1 MGETLHGI
9 GVCSGIALGRV
20 VRLEPDALPI
30 VPAPVPPE
38 RVQAEIARF
47 EEAREAAKRELV
59 ELQRRVEEALGSHYG
74 GMLEAERLMLDDP
87 GLVAE
92 TVRRIRVGRI
102 SASWALQEAV
112 KLFARRLEDVGDP
125 YFRDRAGDLADVHRR
140 LQRLLRAEAAGPR
153 PAPEGPMVIVAHT
166 LGPADAVALARAGIV
181 GIATDVGGRT
191 SHTAILAQALSL
203 PAVVGLHDL
212 SERART
218 GDEIVVDGERGVVE
232 LRPDAAVLAAA
243 RERRRAWRAAERQM
257 ARSRDL
263 PAVTRDGV
271 EIRIR
276 ANVELA
282 EEVPAVHRYGA
293 RGIGLYRSEFLFL
306 AHDPELPTE
315 EDHYRTYRQLAEGVF
330 PEPAVIRTLDLG
342 GEKYFHRLLDRTD
355 ASPVLGLRAVRLCL
369 KRPDVFR
376 PQIRGL
382 LRAAVHGDVRL
393 LLPLVSTLEEVRAVR
408 RILAEEAEQLKAR
421 GVACRADVPLGIM
434 IEVPAAAVA
443 ADVLCREAE
452 FLSIGTNDLIQYA
465 LAVDRG
471 DDAVAELYQPLH
483 PAILR
488 MVRFVVR
495 TADARGLPVSLCG
508 EMAADPGLAELLVG
522 LGLRELSVPPRSV
535 APIREAVRR
544 VHAAEA
550 ARLAEELIEHSTAE
564 EIEKRLEKLRSVGR
578 T

>member
-9 GVCSGIALGRV
+9 GVCSGIAVGRV

-38 RVQAEIARF
+38 RVEAEIARF
-47 EEAREAAKRELV
+47 DDAREAAKRELV
-59 ELQRRVEEALGSHYG
+59 ELQRRVEETLGARYG
-74 GMLEAERLMLDDP
+74 GVLEAERLMLDDP
-87 GLVAE
+87 SLVAG

-112 KLFARRLEDVGDP
+112 KLFARRLEEVGDP

-140 LQRLLRAEAAGPR
+140 LQRLLRAESAGP
-153 PAPEGPMVIVAHT
+153 PPPPEGPVVIVAHT

-181 GIATDVGGRT
+181 GIATDAGGRT

-218 GDEIVVDGERGVVE
+218 GDEIVVDGDHGIVE
-232 LRPDAAVLAAA
+232 LRPEAAAVAAA
-243 RERRRAWRAAERQM
+243 RERQRAWRAADREM

-276 ANVELA
+276 ANVELP

-355 ASPVLGLRAVRLCL
+355 ASPVLGLRALRLCL
-369 KRPDVFR
+369 RRPDVFR

-382 LRAAVHGDVRL
+382 LRAAVHGDVRV
-393 LLPLVSTLEEVRAVR
+393 LLPLVSTADEVRTVR
-408 RILAEEAEQLKAR
+408 AILAEEAEQLKAR
-421 GVACRADVPLGIM
+421 GVACRAQLPLGIM

-443 ADVLCREAE
+443 ADVLCREAD
-452 FLSIGTNDLIQYA
+452 FVSIGTNDLIQYA

-471 DDAVAELYQPLH
+471 DDAVADLYQPLH

-488 MVRFVVR
+488 MVRFIVQA
-495 TADARGLPVSLCG
+495 ADARGLPVSLCG
-508 EMAADPGLAELLVG
+508 EMAADPKLAELLIG
-522 LGLRELSVPPRSV
+522 LGLRELSVPPRAV
-535 APIREAVRR
+535 APVREAVRR
-544 VHAAEA
+544 VQAAEA
-550 ARLAEELIEHSTAE
+550 RRLAEELMDNSTAE
-564 EIEKRLEKLRSVGR
+564 EIEKRLEKLRSVENA
-578 T
+578 